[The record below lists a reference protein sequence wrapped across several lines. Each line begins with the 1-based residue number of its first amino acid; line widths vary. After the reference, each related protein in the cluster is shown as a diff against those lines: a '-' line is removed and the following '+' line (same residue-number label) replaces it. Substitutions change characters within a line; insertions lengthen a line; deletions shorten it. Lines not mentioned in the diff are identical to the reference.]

1 MIVKRLPLVRQKLLS
16 HDSYLIGGHRI
27 TKSSGADYWSLINGL
42 DLWISILLD
51 YNTQLDHYDL
61 KGAER
66 EQRIINI
73 AAFAGQSDVILTPLF
88 TFLDEL
94 DDWLLSQI
102 SLSHRFKGDG
112 PSGLAVPAYA
122 GVVVAIVRGYAREQ
136 QKGGM
141 TDVEVVKCIHQ
152 VASFLKKLQ
161 LDRPDLMESAIAEFR
176 RFEDDL
182 HNRHTFQ
189 VNPETLDV
197 IQSMN
202 HIAVEHLT
210 NWTPVPLHPHHGPGA
225 VANGSVKSWYDKYRT
240 MASDARV
247 GYLLGRYDLGTQSDF
262 NPIVVGEKSSRTSRF
277 IAVPKTWKKLRGIS
291 AEPVEL
297 QFYQQGVLC
306 SLDRLFRHDEWWA
319 RRIDLHNQER
329 SGRLARIASKTGCYA
344 TIDLSAASDSVTLEL
359 VKGVFKHTKL
369 LPWLLG
375 TRSTHTSVLD
385 ERVELAKFAPMGSA
399 CCFPVECMVFALA
412 AQVASDRTR
421 SQLNGKYP
429 TVVVFGDDIIIDSC
443 AAPLLIK
450 FLTLLGFEVN
460 TSKSY
465 WEGGF
470 RESCGCE
477 AYHGD
482 VINPLRYKR
491 IGYDFVSGSASLAE
505 ICTMIAYCNSL
516 YERGLLI
523 TRRYLLER
531 LIKTTVLIGKKRI
544 KMRPFLSYTF
554 SGEKGS
560 IQSHN
565 PSNYNKIFVAEKES
579 SVRRDFQCPCTR
591 LLGARLRVRSKSTM
605 GELPHVDSLNFN
617 EWLIRHQ
624 AGLIDFESRWKEG
637 WLDLGQIMALDSR
650 LPLDFVMTPSEKVV
664 PWNLYDSL

>member
-1 MIVKRLPLVRQKLLS
+1 MIVKRLPHVREQLLK
-16 HDSYLIGGHRI
+16 HTSYLIGSHRI
-27 TKSSGADYWSLINGL
+27 TKSSGSDYWSLINGL

-51 YNTQLDHYDL
+51 YSTQLDHFDL

-66 EQRIINI
+66 ETRIINI
-73 AAFAGQSDVILTPLF
+73 ASFAGQQEVVLTPLF
-88 TFLDEL
+88 SFLDEL

-102 SLSHRFKGDG
+102 SLSHRFKHGG

-122 GVVVAIVRGYAREQ
+122 GVVIAIVRGFCREQ

-141 TDVEVVKCIHQ
+141 SDVEVVKCIHQ
-152 VASFLKKLQ
+152 LASFLKKLQ
-161 LDRPDLMESAIAEFR
+161 LDRPDLMESAIADFR

-182 HNRHTFQ
+182 HSRHTFQ
-189 VNPETLDV
+189 ANAETLDV

-202 HIAVEHLT
+202 HLAVEHLKD
-210 NWTPVPLHPHHGPGA
+210 WTPIPLHPHHGPGA
-225 VANGSVKSWYDKYRT
+225 VANPKVKSWYDKYRT

-247 GYLLGRYDLGTQSDF
+247 AYLLDRYDLGTQSDY
-262 NPIVVGEKSSRTSRF
+262 NPIVTGEKSDRTSRF

-297 QFYQQGVLC
+297 QFYQQAVLC
-306 SLDRLFRHDEWWA
+306 SLDRLFCHDEWWGK
-319 RRIDLHNQER
+319 RIDLHNQER
-329 SGRLARIASKTGCYA
+329 SGRLARIASKYGHLA

-359 VKGVFKHTKL
+359 VKEVFKHTKL

-375 TRSTHTSVLD
+375 TRSTHTTALD

-399 CCFPVECMVFALA
+399 CCFPVECMIFSLA

-421 SQLNGKYP
+421 PQLKGKIP

-443 AAPLLIK
+443 AAPLLVEI
-450 FLTLLGFEVN
+450 LVRLGFEVN

-465 WEGGF
+465 LTGGF

-491 IGYDFVSGSASLAE
+491 IGYDYVSGSASLAE

-516 YERGLLI
+516 YERGLVI
-523 TRRYLLER
+523 TRRYLLGL
-531 LIKTTVLIGKKRI
+531 LINSTVLIGKKRVKI
-544 KMRPFLSYTF
+544 RPFLSYTF

-565 PSNYNKIFVAEKES
+565 PSNYNKIFVGRKES
-579 SVRRDFQCPCTR
+579 NIAKDLQCLCVR
-591 LLGARLRVRSKSTM
+591 LLGARLRVRSKSTL
-605 GELPHVDSLNFN
+605 GNLPFVDSLNLN
-617 EWLIRHQ
+617 EWQIRHQ
-624 AGLIDFESRWKEG
+624 AGLTDFESRWKEG
-637 WLDLGQIMALDSR
+637 WIDLGQIMALDSR

-664 PWNLYDSL
+664 PWTLYNSF